1 MTSNCVKLSVEIAGI
16 KFKAPLL
23 PASGTFGVGVEI
35 GDVEFLNRLPGLII
49 KTLFLNPRPGN
60 PPPRLYETP
69 CGLLNSV
76 GIPSEGYDVFV
87 EKYGAFLSSLNIPIV
102 ISIGGETIEDFVK
115 LACLIQEHKFVSA
128 LEVNVSCPNIKR
140 GKRFDDSLA
149 DLAELL
155 AALRSSVRKPLFV
168 KLSPR
173 TDIVDRASVVAEY
186 GGDAV
191 VIANT
196 WLGMAIDVYRKKPV
210 FASIYGGLSGPA
222 IKPLTLALVWQVA
235 ETVKLPIIAS
245 GGINKG
251 ADVLEYL
258 MAGAYMCQV
267 GTANLIN
274 YTSILRIE
282 QELLSLMCDMKI
294 KDIVEVIGAARGE

>member
-1 MTSNCVKLSVEIAGI
+1 MTSNYVKLGVEIAGV

-23 PASGTFGVGVEI
+23 PASGTFGVGIEVK
-35 GDVEFLNRLPGLII
+35 DVQFLNQLPGLVI

-76 GIPSEGYDVFV
+76 GIPSEGYDVFI
-87 EKYGAFLSSLNIPIV
+87 EKYEAFLSSLNIPII
-102 ISIGGETIEDFVK
+102 ISIGGETVEDFVN
-115 LACLIQEHKFVSA
+115 LACLVQQHKFVSA
-128 LEVNVSCPNIKR
+128 LEINVSCPNIRR
-140 GKRFDDSLA
+140 GKRFDDSIA
-149 DLAELL
+149 DLRELL
-155 AALRSSVRKPLFV
+155 AALRANVHKPLFV

-173 TDIVDRASVVAEY
+173 TEIIDRVSVVAEY

-196 WLGMAIDVYRKKPV
+196 WTGMAIDVYRKRPV
-210 FASIYGGLSGPA
+210 FANIYGGLSGPA

-235 ETVKLPIIAS
+235 ETTKLPIIAS
-245 GGINKG
+245 GGITRG
-251 ADVLEYL
+251 IDVLEYL
-258 MAGAYMCQV
+258 MAGASICQV

-274 YTSILRIE
+274 YTSILKIE
-282 QELLSLMCDMKI
+282 QELVNLMRDMKI
-294 KDIVEVIGAARGE
+294 KDVVEIIGAARRE